1 MMYLVGSPF
10 MLNVGGSPSGRV
22 RETAVQHIQAA
33 NEVEKGQKCDFQLK
47 IPGRYNKI
55 ILVLHLTSLNRI
67 ES

>member
-47 IPGRYNKI
+47 IPGRYTCYKI
-55 ILVLHLTSLNRI
+55 TIVYI
-67 ES
+67 